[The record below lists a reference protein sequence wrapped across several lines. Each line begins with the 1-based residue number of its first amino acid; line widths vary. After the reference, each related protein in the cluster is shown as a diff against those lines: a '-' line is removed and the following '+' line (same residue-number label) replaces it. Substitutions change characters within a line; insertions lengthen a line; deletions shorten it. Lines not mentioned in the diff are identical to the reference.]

1 MPNQQIFCNVP
12 WTNTHIYWDGSFGL
26 CCSERVQPHT
36 DPTTYNLQNLT
47 VQEWYNAEPMQQ
59 ARRQILSDEPLA
71 SCAGCYYE
79 EQHGYESRRVK
90 ENFKSV
96 IFTELAFDRSFDQ
109 SPGRDSFVPIAQQ
122 SAIDWH
128 VDLGNEC
135 NLSCKM
141 CNPKASSKISSAY
154 VKWGLIPASANQN
167 WTANT
172 TAWANFKKSIQ
183 ATPNLN
189 RMHFMGGE
197 PLLNKRFPELLD
209 FLLDNNPTMSISFV
223 SNGTMI
229 NKSIVER
236 LKRFSSCDIEISL
249 ESVHDNNHYIRQGSV
264 TKEVIKNIRWLCTHQ
279 SDTFHVVLRSVP
291 QLLNVN
297 NYNEYLQCAWEQKLS
312 VQGIPLTD
320 PAYLQISVLP
330 YSMRQ
335 QLVPKYQ
342 LLATDLQQHISVNML
357 NTGRNVK
364 NLAQGLLR
372 ECNAV
377 ISMLTAPEP
386 DNVLELRK
394 QLIHWLVRWDQEF
407 GLDAK
412 EFYPEYREFL
422 VDNGYQV

>member
-1 MPNQQIFCNVP
+1 
-12 WTNTHIYWDGSFGL
+12 
-26 CCSERVQPHT
+26 
-36 DPTTYNLQNLT
+36 
-47 VQEWYNAEPMQQ
+47 
-59 ARRQILSDEPLA
+59 LA

-96 IFTELAFDRSFDQ
+96 IFTELSFDRSFEQ
-109 SPGRDSFVPIAQQ
+109 SPGRDAFVPVAKK

-167 WTANT
+167 WTANA
-172 TAWANFKKSIQ
+172 TAWDNFKKSIL
-183 ATPNLN
+183 ATPGLN

-209 FLLDNNPTMSISFV
+209 FLLDSNPTMSISFV

-229 NKSIVER
+229 NESIVER
-236 LKRFSSCDIEISL
+236 LKQFRTCDIEISL
-249 ESVHDNNHYIRQGSV
+249 ESIHSNNHYIRQGSV
-264 TKEVIKNIRWLCTHQ
+264 TSEVINNIKWLCTHQ
-279 SDTFHVVLRSVP
+279 SDQFQVVLRCVP

-297 NYNEYLQCAWEQKLS
+297 NYDQYLRWAWQHNLS

-330 YSMRQ
+330 YDMRQ
-335 QLVPKYQ
+335 QLIPQYTA
-342 LLATDLQQHISVNML
+342 LADELQQHVLVNML
-357 NTGRNVK
+357 TTGRNVK

-386 DNVLELRK
+386 DNVVELRK
-394 QLIHWLVRWDQEF
+394 QLIHWLVRWDREF
-407 GLDAK
+407 GLDAR
-412 EFYPEYREFL
+412 EFYPEYNDFL
-422 VDNGYQV
+422 VDHGYQV